1 MQTKMRAT
9 KATKVQAT
17 APQGAG
23 RAPAVRTAAARAAGE
38 RPAAACAAAERTTVQ
53 GASTS
58 SSSVRSEEAT
68 AARSTTRRGRTA
80 GAGGGRDV
88 VSLTVARGA
97 PSVRTFTAGTQEGAV
112 VDIGSGRTLLRARRS
127 AREAA
132 RRRVEEVRR
141 QLRAGAEAG
150 LATAEYAI
158 ATIAAAGFA
167 GLLIVILKSGAVKT
181 MLTDIIH
188 SALSVG

>member
-1 MQTKMRAT
+1 M
-9 KATKVQAT
+9 
-17 APQGAG
+17 
-23 RAPAVRTAAARAAGE
+23 
-38 RPAAACAAAERTTVQ
+38 
-53 GASTS
+53 
-58 SSSVRSEEAT
+58 
-68 AARSTTRRGRTA
+68 
-80 GAGGGRDV
+80 
-88 VSLTVARGA
+88 SLTVARGA
-97 PSVRTFTAGTQEGAV
+97 PSARTVTAGTQEGAV
-112 VDIGSGRTLLRARRS
+112 VDIGSGRALLRARRS
-127 AREAA
+127 ASEAA

-141 QLRAGAEAG
+141 QLRTGAEAG